1 MTFKSLKLFYISNLS
16 QTPNHEPCYVNDLWR
31 TIGLITLHY
40 IIRTIE
46 KRGEERDIN
55 NATDRNGTSN
65 TSLYS
70 TPLYYGITNKRT
82 PSRISTQMT

>member
-46 KRGEERDIN
+46 KRGEER
-55 NATDRNGTSN
+55 RGE
-65 TSLYS
+65 
-70 TPLYYGITNKRT
+70 GHK
-82 PSRISTQMT
+82 